1 MKTKQIK
8 RGMAALLTFCMVLFA
23 VPFTAHA
30 ASDPLPDAFAQLA
43 GAADYNAETGT
54 ITLTADVVLESYI
67 SIPSETNVII
77 DLAGHT
83 ISSPAGCFGIY
94 SKNVKVT
101 FRDSSPEGTGVVSSG
116 AQAIYVQSGSGNHLT
131 IESGTYVS
139 TSEKAQSAVGFS
151 FAFDDNQL
159 KISGGNFIANYTAL
173 SISGFSDSNIQLTGG
188 YFQTSGSVDG
198 ASSISSG
205 GSGYSKRTIA
215 SMIPSSC
222 YVSLNGGDAVATAE
236 AADLNAQKYAGTI
249 RIFSSA
255 PPQPTPDSQQSA
267 TVKAVAIDNPAP
279 PVNVPTYTTTIPA
292 ELNLGTLRKSS
303 DSNIK
308 QMGFEVKVADVQNL
322 DGKQVHIA
330 ISVSEDGFN
339 LKNGSNALPYQVFN
353 TAEGGTALKNNDTFV
368 DFTADA
374 TQAGRI
380 EVDQANI
387 TAVGNYSGTLTFT
400 IALAEPSN

>member
-30 ASDPLPDAFAQLA
+30 ASDPLPEAFAQLA
-43 GAADYNAETGT
+43 GAADYDVATGT
-54 ITLTADVVLESYI
+54 ITLTADVELESCI
-67 SIPSETNVII
+67 NIPDETNVII

-83 ISSPAGCFGIY
+83 ISSSTQCFGIN
-94 SKNVKVT
+94 STGVKVT

-116 AQAIYVQSGSGNHLT
+116 EEAISVQADSGNYLT

-139 TSEKAQSAVGFS
+139 TSETTHSAVYFS
-151 FAFDDNQL
+151 FAFNDNQL
-159 KISGGNFIANYTAL
+159 KISGGNFIANYIAL
-173 SISGFSDSNIQLTGG
+173 EIRPYSNSNIELTGG

-198 ASSISSG
+198 ASSISGVS
-205 GSGYSKRTIA
+205 SMIIA
-215 SMIPSSC
+215 SMIPASC
-222 YVSLNGGDAVATAE
+222 YVSLNGGDAVATA
-236 AADLNAQKYAGTI
+236 AAVELIAQKYAGTI

-255 PPQPTPDSQQSA
+255 PPQPTLDSQQSA

-292 ELNLGTLRKSS
+292 ELDLGTLRKSS
-303 DSNIK
+303 VSNIK

-330 ISVSEDGFN
+330 ISVGEDGFN

-353 TAEGGTALKNNDTFV
+353 TAEGGTALKNNGTFV